1 MNIAKE
7 LASPLVALS
16 GGLGDIGAAI
26 VRCLAEAGAD
36 VAIADLADPEQA
48 ASLIAEVE
56 ALGRRC
62 FYKPLDVTD
71 STATGVWFDSIFAHF
86 GRTPNIIIANAAIVT
101 LKPYAELSDAEWF
114 REINVNLNGAYYF
127 ANTGTQRLVKAAQ
140 PARVVFLGSWA
151 AHAPHRSLPAY
162 SVAKAGLRML
172 NQTMA
177 LELAVHGILV
187 NEIAPGYVDAGLSGR
202 IFAEN
207 PAIRDRA
214 TASVPIQKLISAS
227 DVASQ
232 VLYLCS
238 DYAAH
243 ITGSTIL
250 QDGGLSLMQGPSA

>member
-26 VRCLAEAGAD
+26 AQSLAEAGAD
-36 VAIADLADPEQA
+36 IAIADLVAPDQA
-48 ASLIAEVE
+48 ASLIAEVK

-62 FYKPLDVTD
+62 FYQPLDVTD
-71 STATGVWFDSIFAHF
+71 ATATQTWFDDVSTHF
-86 GRTPNIIIANAAIVT
+86 GRLPNIIIANAAIVT
-101 LKPYAELSDAEWF
+101 LKPYSELSDSEWF

-127 ANTGTQRLVKAAQ
+127 SHTATQRLVKATQ
-140 PARVVFLGSWA
+140 PARVIFLGSWA

-177 LELAVHGILV
+177 LELAAHRILV

-202 IFAEN
+202 IFNEN

-214 TASVPIQKLISAS
+214 TVGVPIQKLISAA

-238 DYAAH
+238 DYATH

-250 QDGGLSLMQGPSA
+250 QDGGLSLMQGPAE